1 MKHELAFQGL
11 LAPSLLLCMATGL
24 ILWTVIDRALTGT
37 DMWRWF
43 WRPPLA
49 RLALLAA
56 LIAATALGAPDFRAP
71 DQGGDL
77 SCSISAWR

>member
-1 MKHELAFQGL
+1 MRHELDIQGL

-24 ILWTVIDRALTGT
+24 ILWTLIDRALTGA
-37 DMWRWF
+37 DLWRWF

-56 LIAATALGAPDFRAP
+56 LVAAVALMAPDY
-71 DQGGDL
+71 
-77 SCSISAWR
+77 